1 MSKIEPTYVSFEQA
15 KLLKEKG
22 FNISLYNFYYQEK
35 SNSTPV
41 LTSGAEYQSDRDC
54 KWDWNL
60 NGGESGNQSSV
71 IPYPNDTKG
80 IYTSAPEQWQ
90 VVEWLRLNHGIWVY
104 ASPYYSRPDDNK
116 TGKWIFEGFE
126 PEVYFIKELE
136 VGEEIATTFFL
147 ATYEHPQKAYSV
159 AFDYI
164 LKELI

>member
-1 MSKIEPTYVSFEQA
+1 MNKIEPAYVSFEQA
-15 KLLKEKG
+15 KSLKEKG
-22 FNISLYNFYYQEK
+22 FNIITRTAYDFKTYQPSNIYEENLEIIPNAK
-35 SNSTPV
+35 NYSNS
-41 LTSGAEYQSDRDC
+41 EYKR
-54 KWDWNL
+54 
-60 NGGESGNQSSV
+60 
-71 IPYPNDTKG
+71 YPR
-80 IYTSAPEQWQ
+80 PEQWQ

-136 VGEEIATTFFL
+136 VGEEISTTFFL
-147 ATYEHPQKAYSV
+147 ATYEHPQKAYSA